1 MDNMSPD
8 EAHKFALNYYGW
20 DDDDTSSESSG
31 PIFDETEAEK
41 IAINYAF
48 DEMGMVAVNADTV
61 LKNIRSQHILDK
73 IGFQFLKEEGDF
85 RYYRLEKEK
94 Q

>member
-1 MDNMSPD
+1 VFILAD
-8 EAHKFALNYYGW
+8 EKTSYAKGYG
-20 DDDDTSSESSG
+20 
-31 PIFDETEAEK
+31 TEAEK
-41 IAINYAF
+41 LAIYYAF

>member
-1 MDNMSPD
+1 MAD
-8 EAHKFALNYYGW
+8 EKTSYAKGYG
-20 DDDDTSSESSG
+20 
-31 PIFDETEAEK
+31 TEAEK
-41 IAINYAF
+41 LAINYAF
-48 DEMGMVAVNADTV
+48 DEMVMVAVNADTV

-73 IGFQFLKEEGDF
+73 IGFQFLKEEGAF